1 MHVCLNVGPSKVNQ
15 EEEEEVHGHWPDVN
29 GWMDGP
35 IDRCGGYRRWL
46 QGSFASV
53 PCATCKKLDQI

>member
-29 GWMDGP
+29 GWMDGS
-35 IDRCGGYRRWL
+35 IDVVDTGG
-46 QGSFASV
+46 G
-53 PCATCKKLDQI
+53 CKEALLLFRAPRAKN